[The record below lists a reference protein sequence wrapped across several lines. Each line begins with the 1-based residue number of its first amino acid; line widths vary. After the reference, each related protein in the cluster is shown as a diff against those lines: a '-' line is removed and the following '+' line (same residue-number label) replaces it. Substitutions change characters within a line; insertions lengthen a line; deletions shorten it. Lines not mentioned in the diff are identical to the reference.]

1 MILNATQISSVPI
14 FIGLTNADLDKIATE
29 AHFDM
34 RHYKKGSVIVSE
46 YEKCESLLFITRG
59 WVETDT
65 YSDSRSYHIK
75 ELAQGP
81 LVVEPEKLFGM
92 TQHFRANYTAYTA
105 CTIISIPKAQLLQLL
120 EQYVIVRMNLLN
132 IVCRKTQLLESQ
144 PWQRRGSDARER
156 IKMFIQHHSHTPT
169 GKKTLYIKMV
179 QLAEETNY
187 TRLEISQALNAMEK
201 EEKII
206 LKRGIIEVPMLQLL

>member
-81 LVVEPEKLFGM
+81 HMRGKEIKYFGKHIEKRITPAHAGK
-92 TQHFRANYTAYTA
+92 
-105 CTIISIPKAQLLQLL
+105 SQL
-120 EQYVIVRMNLLN
+120 
-132 IVCRKTQLLESQ
+132 
-144 PWQRRGSDARER
+144 
-156 IKMFIQHHSHTPT
+156 
-169 GKKTLYIKMV
+169 
-179 QLAEETNY
+179 
-187 TRLEISQALNAMEK
+187 
-201 EEKII
+201 
-206 LKRGIIEVPMLQLL
+206 